1 MGARPTLSGNVDVAR
16 VLIVSSRDADPR
28 RQPQRVID
36 EPTPSRVADRTVE
49 ALPRARKRLESIRG
63 T

>member
-1 MGARPTLSGNVDVAR
+1 MGARPTLSNNVDHAR

-28 RQPQRVID
+28 RQPQRVIG

-49 ALPRARKRLESIRG
+49 ALPCARRWLESIRG

>member
-1 MGARPTLSGNVDVAR
+1 MGARPTLSGNVKLAR

-28 RQPQRVID
+28 RQLQRVIG
-36 EPTPSRVADRTVE
+36 EPTPSRFSDRTVE